1 MAVAA
6 SAPGKLVL
14 LGEYVVLEGAPA
26 LVLAVD
32 RRAHA
37 RIDPREDGVC
47 EVHAPD
53 LGIDGARMAVD
64 GDGLRWLCDEA
75 TASKL
80 SLVEH
85 VWQGLVREGL
95 APQAGHGFSLH
106 LDTSGFFST
115 NTANSFNT
123 GHAPRAKL
131 GLGSSAALTVALASA
146 LATFAGHA
154 DVLGDRAQWLRRLLH
169 MHGGWQGGRGSG
181 VDVAA
186 SVAGGLIRYQ
196 LAGQGREPS
205 FTHLA
210 WPMKNVHCRFVWSG
224 QSVSTNDFL
233 QRLAQW
239 RVSHAADYAS
249 HMHELGSIAEAAF
262 EALQRED
269 AKSFVGL
276 TKDYALALQHFG
288 RACGLEIYSPEQ
300 KKLALMASEAGVSY
314 KPCGAGGDF
323 GVIFANDAERLAT
336 FEGAIVPAGMQ
347 VVPLGLESEGVSS
360 HMPQTRNL
368 PLSRILT

>member
-1 MAVAA
+1 MMEFSV

-26 LVLAVD
+26 LVLAVN

-37 RIDPREDGVC
+37 RIETREDSLC

-53 LGIDGARMAVD
+53 LGVSAARMRTE
-64 GDGLRWLCDEA
+64 GGSLRWLCDGA

-85 VWQGLVREGL
+85 VWQGLALEGL
-95 APQAGHGFSLH
+95 APEAGRGFDLH
-106 LDTSGFFST
+106 LDTSGFF
-115 NTANSFNT
+115 NAD
-123 GHAPRAKL
+123 GAVRAKL

-146 LATFAGHA
+146 LAAYAGHA
-154 DVLGDRAQWLRRLLH
+154 DVLDDRSQWVRRLLH
-169 MHGGWQGGRGSG
+169 THGGWQGGRGSG

-196 LAGQGREPS
+196 LAGQAREPT
-205 FTHLA
+205 FTPLA
-210 WPMKNVHCRFVWSG
+210 WPMRNVHCLFVWSG

-239 RVSHAADYAS
+239 RVSHTADYAS
-249 HMHELGSIAEAAF
+249 HMSELGALSEAAF
-262 EALQRED
+262 DALHRED
-269 AKSFVGL
+269 AKSFIGL
-276 TKDYALALQHFG
+276 TKEYALALQQFG
-288 RACGLEIYSPEQ
+288 HACGLEIYSPEQ
-300 KKLALMASEAGVSY
+300 KRLAHMAAEAGISY

-323 GVIFANDAERLAT
+323 GVVFADDAERLAT
-336 FEGAIVPAGMQ
+336 FEGAIVPAGMR
-347 VVPLGLESEGVSS
+347 VVPLDLDSAGVSI
-360 HMPQTRNL
+360 HMRQTRNL
-368 PLSRILT
+368 LPPRILT